1 MCGIAGEIAWG
12 RGADLAAVAAMTD
25 RMAPRGPDSS
35 GLWVRD
41 GVALGHRRLAIIDL
55 SSHGHQP
62 MHDPELGLTVVFN
75 GCIYN
80 YPQLRQE
87 LSSKGYR
94 FFSHSDTEVVL
105 KGYQEWGE
113 RVVEHLYGMFA
124 FAVAEIESGRVLLA
138 RDRLGVKPLY
148 WCEAAGERC
157 ASRRRCRRW
166 WPQAASTP
174 TSILLRCNTI

>member
-25 RMAPRGPDSS
+25 RLASRGPDSS

-80 YPQLRQE
+80 YPQLRKE
-87 LSSKGYR
+87 L
-94 FFSHSDTEVVL
+94 
-105 KGYQEWGE
+105 
-113 RVVEHLYGMFA
+113 
-124 FAVAEIESGRVLLA
+124 
-138 RDRLGVKPLY
+138 
-148 WCEAAGERC
+148 
-157 ASRRRCRRW
+157 
-166 WPQAASTP
+166 
-174 TSILLRCNTI
+174 

>member
-124 FAVAEIESGRVLLA
+124 FAVAEI
-138 RDRLGVKPLY
+138 
-148 WCEAAGERC
+148 
-157 ASRRRCRRW
+157 
-166 WPQAASTP
+166 
-174 TSILLRCNTI
+174 